1 MRVILDQ
8 YGRNIHYLRLSVT
21 DRCNLR
27 CQYCMPAGGVPN
39 IGHANILTL
48 EEMHQVMQAAAS
60 VDVDSVRLT
69 GGEPLVRKNIV
80 QLVKDI
86 AATPQIEEVAL
97 TTNGMLFAEMAQE
110 LKQAGLRRVNF
121 SLDTLNAAVFQ
132 KLTGADG
139 LPQVLRA
146 ISLALEL
153 GLSPVKINTV
163 VLRGIN
169 EQEVV
174 ELAYLAKT
182 MPVHVRFIEC
192 MPVGDLEFY
201 REERFVPIREVK
213 ERLAARYE
221 LVDGEAPLGHGPARS
236 YHLRGGLGTV
246 GFISAMSEHFC
257 GACNRL
263 RLTADGRLRGCLFG
277 KEEVSLK
284 PVLAKQAGVEELA
297 ALFRQA
303 VLAKPERHYMQ
314 HGWGADNERK
324 MYQIGG

>member
-1 MRVILDQ
+1 
-8 YGRNIHYLRLSVT
+8 
-21 DRCNLR
+21 
-27 CQYCMPAGGVPN
+27 
-39 IGHANILTL
+39 
-48 EEMHQVMQAAAS
+48 
-60 VDVDSVRLT
+60 
-69 GGEPLVRKNIV
+69 
-80 QLVKDI
+80 
-86 AATPQIEEVAL
+86 
-97 TTNGMLFAEMAQE
+97 
-110 LKQAGLRRVNF
+110 
-121 SLDTLNAAVFQ
+121 
-132 KLTGADG
+132 
-139 LPQVLRA
+139 
-146 ISLALEL
+146 
-153 GLSPVKINTV
+153 
-163 VLRGIN
+163 
-169 EQEVV
+169 
-174 ELAYLAKT
+174 
-182 MPVHVRFIEC
+182 

-263 RLTADGRLRGCLFG
+263 RFTADGRLRGCLFG